1 MRMYLFFSFGR
12 YKTGAWAAIVAFHL
26 TSFQLS

>member
-1 MRMYLFFSFGR
+1 MCMYFFAFGR
-12 YKTGAWAAIVAFHL
+12 YETGAWADIVAFHL